1 MSVGARPTWFKSS
14 VCKYYVQLS
23 QHNSLICKMKKII
36 SASGNNQE
44 AKENTVFPWEDVSG
58 HLIGQVLK
66 ARSFSFTRVW

>member
-1 MSVGARPTWFKSS
+1 
-14 VCKYYVQLS
+14 
-23 QHNSLICKMKKII
+23 MKKII

-44 AKENTVFPWEDVSG
+44 AKENTVFPLEDVSG